1 MVNRITDTSETAEKI
16 LIEGY
21 RNMPANKKLAQVAA
35 LTQMVQKMALSRIR
49 LQYGDVSERELRL
62 RLAALWLPRETMI
75 ELFNWDP
82 EIEGY

>member
-1 MVNRITDTSETAEKI
+1 MENSITDTSEAAEKI

-21 RNMPANKKLAQVAA
+21 RNMPAHKKLEQVTA

-49 LQYGDVSERELRL
+49 LQYGDLSERELRL

-75 ELFNWDP
+75 KLFDWDP
-82 EIEGY
+82 EIKGY